1 VVDAATGTAA
11 IEIGSDLG
19 VTIKAEHVVGVS
31 SSALNGVVL

>member
-1 VVDAATGTAA
+1 VVDAATGTA

-19 VTIKAEHVVGVS
+19 VTFKAEHVVGVS